1 MPYPDFC
8 VIKKTGRTYTE
19 STKKSRRATEKKQP
33 GIKTTHIMNELNI
46 KNKVAVITGGA
57 GFICSEMARALAS
70 KGVRTVIVDI
80 NKESADKVAGDIE
93 NEYKTPSIGLSA
105 NVLDKA
111 SLEASKKVIN
121 DKFGNIDILVNGA
134 GGNSPAATTRVE
146 KMVGDENPE
155 DTFFGLKIEGFDRV
169 FDLNFKGT
177 LLPTM
182 VYAADM
188 VKQRSGAIV
197 NISSM
202 NSYRPLTKI
211 AAYSAAKAAVNNF
224 TQWLAVHFSKT
235 GVRVNSIAPG
245 FLLGNQ
251 NRFLLI
257 DEKTGEP
264 TPRARKILNSTPME
278 RYGTPDELTGTLL
291 YLVSD
296 LSKFVT
302 GVVIPVDGGFSAYSG
317 V

>member
-1 MPYPDFC
+1 
-8 VIKKTGRTYTE
+8 
-19 STKKSRRATEKKQP
+19 
-33 GIKTTHIMNELNI
+33 MNELNL
-46 KNKVAVITGGA
+46 KDKVAVITGGA
-57 GFICSEMARALAS
+57 GVICSTLARSLAAQ
-70 KGVRTVIVDI
+70 GVRTVILDL
-80 NKESADKVAGDIE
+80 NKDAATEVARQIV
-93 NEYKTPSIGLSA
+93 NEYNIPSIGISA
-105 NVLDKA
+105 SVLDKA
-111 SLEASKKVIN
+111 SLENALKEIHDN
-121 DKFGNIDILVNGA
+121 FGPIDILVNGA
-134 GGNSPAATTRVE
+134 GGNSPSATTRVE
-146 KMVGDENPE
+146 KMTGRDDENPE
-155 DTFFGLKIEGFDRV
+155 ETFFGLQIEGFDRV

-177 LLPTM
+177 LIPTM
-182 VYAADM
+182 VFATDLIR
-188 VKQRSGAIV
+188 KKSGVII

-235 GVRVNSIAPG
+235 GVRVNAIAPG
-245 FLLGNQ
+245 FLLTNQ

-257 DEKTGEP
+257 DEKSGDL
-264 TPRARKILNSTPME
+264 TPRGTKIINGTPME
-278 RYGTPDELTGTLL
+278 RYCVPEELTGTLI

>member
-1 MPYPDFC
+1 
-8 VIKKTGRTYTE
+8 
-19 STKKSRRATEKKQP
+19 
-33 GIKTTHIMNELNI
+33 MNELNL
-46 KNKVAVITGGA
+46 KDKVAVITGGA
-57 GFICSEMARALAS
+57 GVICSVMAKSLAAE
-70 KGVRTVIVDI
+70 GVKTVILDLD
-80 NKESADKVAGDIE
+80 KESAVAVATEIGKE
-93 NEYKTPSIGLSA
+93 FKTPSLGVSA

-111 SLEASKKVIN
+111 SLEQALKEIKE
-121 DKFGNIDILVNGA
+121 KFGTIDILVNGA
-134 GGNSPAATTRVE
+134 GGNSPAATTKVE
-146 KMVGDENPE
+146 KMEGTENENPE
-155 DTFFGLKIEGFDRV
+155 ETFFGLKEEGFDRV

-182 VYAADM
+182 VFAYDM
-188 VKQRSGAIV
+188 VKNKSGVII

-235 GVRVNSIAPG
+235 GVRVNAIAPG
-245 FLLGNQ
+245 FLLTNQ

-257 DEKTGEP
+257 DEQSGGL
-264 TPRARKILNSTPME
+264 TPRGKKIINGTPME
-278 RYGTPDELTGTLL
+278 RYCLPEELTGTLL
-291 YLVSD
+291 YLASD

>member
-1 MPYPDFC
+1 ME
-8 VIKKTGRTYTE
+8 VAKAI
-19 STKKSRRATEKKQP
+19 EK
-33 GIKTTHIMNELNI
+33 
-46 KNKVAVITGGA
+46 
-57 GFICSEMARALAS
+57 
-70 KGVRTVIVDI
+70 
-80 NKESADKVAGDIE
+80 
-93 NEYKTPSIGLSA
+93 EYGTQSIGLSA
-105 NVLDKA
+105 SVLDKV
-111 SLEASKKVIN
+111 SLEAAKKDIN
-121 DKFGNIDILVNGA
+121 DKFGPIDILVNGA
-134 GGNSPAATTRVE
+134 GGNSPAATTKVE
-146 KMVGDENPE
+146 KMEGTENEKLE
-155 DTFFGLKIEGFDRV
+155 DTFFGLQIEGFDKV

-177 LLPTM
+177 LIPSM
-182 VYAADM
+182 VFATDM
-188 VKQRSGAIV
+188 VKKKSGVII

-235 GVRVNSIAPG
+235 GIRVNAIAPG
-245 FLLGNQ
+245 FLLTNQ

-257 DEKTGEP
+257 DEKTGGL
-264 TPRARKILNSTPME
+264 TARGKKIINGTPME
-278 RYGTPDELTGTLL
+278 RYCVPEELTGTLL

>member
-1 MPYPDFC
+1 
-8 VIKKTGRTYTE
+8 
-19 STKKSRRATEKKQP
+19 
-33 GIKTTHIMNELNI
+33 MNDLNL
-46 KNKVAVITGGA
+46 KDKVAVITGGA
-57 GFICSEMARALAS
+57 GIICSTMARSLAAH
-70 KGVRTVIVDI
+70 GVKTVILDL
-80 NKESADKVAGDIE
+80 NKEAAMDTAKQIEKEFGVA
-93 NEYKTPSIGLSA
+93 SIGVSA
-105 NVLDKA
+105 SVLDKV
-111 SLEASKKVIN
+111 SLESAKKEIHEM
-121 DKFGNIDILVNGA
+121 FGSIDILVNGA
-134 GGNSPAATTRVE
+134 GGNSPAATTKLE
-146 KMVGDENPE
+146 KMDGSETENTE
-155 DTFFGLKIEGFDRV
+155 DTFFGLQIEGFDKV

-177 LLPTM
+177 ILPSM
-182 VYAADM
+182 VFATDM
-188 VKQRSGAIV
+188 VKKKSGVII

-235 GVRVNSIAPG
+235 GVRVNAIAPG
-245 FLLGNQ
+245 FLLTNQ

-257 DEKTGEP
+257 DEKTGGF
-264 TPRARKILNSTPME
+264 TDRGKKIINGTPME
-278 RYGTPDELTGTLL
+278 RYCVPEELTGTLI